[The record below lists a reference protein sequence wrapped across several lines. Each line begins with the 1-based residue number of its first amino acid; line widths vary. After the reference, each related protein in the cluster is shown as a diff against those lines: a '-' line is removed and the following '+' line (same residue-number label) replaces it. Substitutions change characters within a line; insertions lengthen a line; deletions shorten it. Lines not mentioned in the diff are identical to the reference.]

1 MADERMVSLT
11 AGATNVQS
19 CAIDTKLSNLFN
31 ATDCVIHKRLQDF
44 LARLVKPKKVVANDT
59 GLATLAKRHTTP
71 NTDTKRAVS
80 TGPKHPAAWT
90 FPVTGL

>member
-31 ATDCVIHKRLQDF
+31 GTDCVIHKRLQDF
-44 LARLVKPKKVVANDT
+44 LERLVKSKKVVANGT
-59 GLATLAKRHTTP
+59 GLATLAKRQTTP
-71 NTDTKRAVS
+71 NTGTKRAVS
-80 TGPKHPAAWT
+80 TGPNHPAAWK
-90 FPVTGL
+90 FPITGL